1 MFNYHIE
8 RRIPCIFFERNY
20 NSDIGQLG
28 SSAILLGS
36 WNCFHLRL
44 VLLRVDVQLFIE
56 IVQSSKHLLTYY
68 SFKNYRKDD
77 FCKRVPS
84 ANRHLSLSTFFKIF
98 LMFLGNNKNHH
109 AENNSKAFP
118 FEINTVTLTYPC
130 SILNRKKNRKTK
142 LIMVTTKNFL
152 EIEIVLFHYATL
164 EWWYEAR
171 EYTPFKGSKAAS
183 VRGYNRLSPER
194 SFEGISNGSC
204 GSWVKKEDFFAE
216 SFLITSC
223 STLRRIQSS
232 RKGKM
237 EINSNVN
244 SVLGYRT
251 NVESYIYRNNIYFN
265 AMSEIRAGKENIKA
279 INNYSKKD
287 LRIHVKDEEEEK
299 GDTGDE
305 EVEGFTFGM
314 IKPVD
319 VQKIYRFVPSLRHLV
334 MSNIVIST
342 NLFTA

>member
-1 MFNYHIE
+1 MTEVISE
-8 RRIPCIFFERNY
+8 AMR
-20 NSDIGQLG
+20 DG
-28 SSAILLGS
+28 
-36 WNCFHLRL
+36 
-44 VLLRVDVQLFIE
+44 
-56 IVQSSKHLLTYY
+56 K
-68 SFKNYRKDD
+68 
-77 FCKRVPS
+77 
-84 ANRHLSLSTFFKIF
+84 
-98 LMFLGNNKNHH
+98 GNNKNHH
-109 AENNSKAFP
+109 AENNSKVFP
-118 FEINTVTLTYPC
+118 FEIKTVTLTYPC

-142 LIMVTTKNFL
+142 LIIVTTKNFL

-171 EYTPFKGSKAAS
+171 EYTSFKGSK
-183 VRGYNRLSPER
+183 GKRLR
-194 SFEGISNGSC
+194 SEGIIDRVRKGPSKGHPM
-204 GSWVKKEDFFAE
+204 KEDFFAE

-223 STLRRIQSS
+223 FTIRRIQSS

-237 EINSNVN
+237 EINPNVN

-251 NVESYIYRNNIYFN
+251 NLESYIYRNNIYFN

-305 EVEGFTFGM
+305 EVEGDCKYYVHIGLTFGM

-334 MSNIVIST
+334 MVTPSN
-342 NLFTA
+342 

>member
-1 MFNYHIE
+1 
-8 RRIPCIFFERNY
+8 
-20 NSDIGQLG
+20 
-28 SSAILLGS
+28 
-36 WNCFHLRL
+36 
-44 VLLRVDVQLFIE
+44 
-56 IVQSSKHLLTYY
+56 
-68 SFKNYRKDD
+68 
-77 FCKRVPS
+77 
-84 ANRHLSLSTFFKIF
+84 
-98 LMFLGNNKNHH
+98 
-109 AENNSKAFP
+109 
-118 FEINTVTLTYPC
+118 
-130 SILNRKKNRKTK
+130 
-142 LIMVTTKNFL
+142 MVTTKNFL

-171 EYTPFKGSKAAS
+171 EYTLSKDQ
-183 VRGYNRLSPER
+183 
-194 SFEGISNGSC
+194 
-204 GSWVKKEDFFAE
+204 KKEDFFAE

-237 EINSNVN
+237 EINPNVN

-305 EVEGFTFGM
+305 EVEG
-314 IKPVD
+314 KYYVD
-319 VQKIYRFVPSLRHLV
+319 V
-334 MSNIVIST
+334 
-342 NLFTA
+342 

>member
-1 MFNYHIE
+1 MIVM
-8 RRIPCIFFERNY
+8 RR
-20 NSDIGQLG
+20 
-28 SSAILLGS
+28 
-36 WNCFHLRL
+36 
-44 VLLRVDVQLFIE
+44 
-56 IVQSSKHLLTYY
+56 
-68 SFKNYRKDD
+68 
-77 FCKRVPS
+77 
-84 ANRHLSLSTFFKIF
+84 
-98 LMFLGNNKNHH
+98 NNKNHH

-118 FEINTVTLTYPC
+118 FEIKTVTLTYPF

-194 SFEGISNGSC
+194 SFEGTSNGSC
-204 GSWVKKEDFFAE
+204 GSWVKKQDFFAE

-237 EINSNVN
+237 EINPNVN

-265 AMSEIRAGKENIKA
+265 AMSEIRADKENIKT

-305 EVEGFTFGM
+305 EVEGDCKYYVHIGFTFGM

-334 MSNIVIST
+334 MVTPSN
-342 NLFTA
+342 

>member
-1 MFNYHIE
+1 MTEVISE
-8 RRIPCIFFERNY
+8 AMR
-20 NSDIGQLG
+20 DG
-28 SSAILLGS
+28 
-36 WNCFHLRL
+36 
-44 VLLRVDVQLFIE
+44 
-56 IVQSSKHLLTYY
+56 K
-68 SFKNYRKDD
+68 
-77 FCKRVPS
+77 
-84 ANRHLSLSTFFKIF
+84 
-98 LMFLGNNKNHH
+98 GNNKNDH
-109 AENNSKAFP
+109 AENNSRAFP
-118 FEINTVTLTYPC
+118 FEIKAVTLTYPC

-164 EWWYEAR
+164 EW
-171 EYTPFKGSKAAS
+171 EYTPFKGLK
-183 VRGYNRLSPER
+183 GYNRLSPER

-204 GSWVKKEDFFAE
+204 GSWVKGILLCKKEDFFAE

-223 STLRRIQSS
+223 SILRRIQSS

-237 EINSNVN
+237 EINPNVN

-251 NVESYIYRNNIYFN
+251 NLESYIYRNNIYFN
-265 AMSEIRAGKENIKA
+265 AMSEIRNGKENIKA

-305 EVEGFTFGM
+305 EVEGDCKYYVHIGLTFGM

-334 MSNIVIST
+334 MVTPSN
-342 NLFTA
+342 

>member
-1 MFNYHIE
+1 MTEVISE
-8 RRIPCIFFERNY
+8 AMR
-20 NSDIGQLG
+20 DG
-28 SSAILLGS
+28 
-36 WNCFHLRL
+36 
-44 VLLRVDVQLFIE
+44 
-56 IVQSSKHLLTYY
+56 K
-68 SFKNYRKDD
+68 
-77 FCKRVPS
+77 
-84 ANRHLSLSTFFKIF
+84 
-98 LMFLGNNKNHH
+98 GNNKNHH

-118 FEINTVTLTYPC
+118 FEIKTVTLTYPC

-171 EYTPFKGSKAAS
+171 EYTPFKGSKERRFL
-183 VRGYNRLSPER
+183 RG
-194 SFEGISNGSC
+194 I
-204 GSWVKKEDFFAE
+204 
-216 SFLITSC
+216 FLITSC
-223 STLRRIQSS
+223 SILRRIQSS

-237 EINSNVN
+237 EINPNVN

-251 NVESYIYRNNIYFN
+251 NLESYIYRNNIYFN
-265 AMSEIRAGKENIKA
+265 AMSEIRNGKENIKA
-279 INNYSKKD
+279 NYTKKD

-305 EVEGFTFGM
+305 EVEGDCKYYVHIGLTFGM

-334 MSNIVIST
+334 MVTPSN
-342 NLFTA
+342 